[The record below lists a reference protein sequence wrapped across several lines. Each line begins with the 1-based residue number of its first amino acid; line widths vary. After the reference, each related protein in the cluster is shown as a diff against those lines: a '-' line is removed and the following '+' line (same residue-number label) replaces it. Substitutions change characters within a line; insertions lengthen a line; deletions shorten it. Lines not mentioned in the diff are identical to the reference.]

1 MSQAPPEAPDD
12 HTTPPLI
19 PARMLNEHVYCPRL
33 AYLEWV
39 DGGFR
44 HNVETA
50 EGTFAH
56 RRVDTERG
64 TPPVAED
71 TAGDDPPSPSTS
83 VTLGSETL
91 GLVAKIDLLEH
102 DGRTVTPVEYK
113 RGAPAGG
120 EAPLH
125 DPEMVQ
131 LCAQVLL
138 LREAGY
144 TVEHAEVYFAGTRTR
159 HTIPIDEALRART
172 LTERDAL
179 RANVARPAA
188 PPPLVDSPKCP
199 RCSLVD
205 VCLPDETN
213 LLRGASEHVPRRL
226 IAPDSPATP
235 LYLTT
240 PGSRLTK
247 RGGRVVL
254 VEDREEVASR
264 RLIDISHVGVFG
276 NVTVGSAA
284 VRAFLEAGI
293 PVLWLTAGGWLTGFA
308 TGMPA
313 KNIELRARQ
322 HRAAAVG
329 APEVAA
335 AFVAG
340 KIRNCRTLIRRHG
353 GEEAASA
360 VSQLAD
366 LARAAAD
373 TPPLESLLGIEGTA
387 ARIYFDR
394 FGTLIKNAGELGDFD
409 FDGRSRRPPRDRL
422 NALLSFAYALLTKDA
437 TVATIAV
444 GFEPYLGL
452 YHRPRFGRPAL
463 ALDLAEEFRPLVA
476 DSTVL
481 TAVNNGEIQRDD
493 FVERAGAVALSKGG
507 RRKLIAAYERR
518 MRSELRH
525 PLFKYQ
531 ASYRRCLEIQARLL
545 AATLMRDVPSYRPL
559 TTR

>member
-1 MSQAPPEAPDD
+1 
-12 HTTPPLI
+12 
-19 PARMLNEHVYCPRL
+19 MLNEHVYCPRL

-39 DGGFR
+39 DGSFR
-44 HNVETA
+44 HNADTA

-56 RRVDTERG
+56 RRVDIERG
-64 TPPVAED
+64 APPEPNDDVGE
-71 TAGDDPPSPSTS
+71 DPPRPSTS
-83 VTLGSETL
+83 VTLSSEAL
-91 GLVAKIDLLEH
+91 GLTAKIDLLEH
-102 DGRTVTPVEYK
+102 DGGAVTPVEYK
-113 RGAPAGG
+113 RGSPAPGDI
-120 EAPLH
+120 PLH
-125 DPEMVQ
+125 DPELVQ

-138 LREAGY
+138 LRDAGY
-144 TVEHAEVYFAGTRTR
+144 TVEHGEVYFAETRTR
-159 HTIPIDEALRART
+159 HLIPIDDALVTRT
-172 LTERDAL
+172 LAERDRL
-179 RANVARPAA
+179 RMNVARHEA

-247 RGGRVVL
+247 KAGRVL
-254 VEDREEVASR
+254 LMEDGEEVASR
-264 RLIDISHVGVFG
+264 RLIDISHVAVFG
-276 NVTVGSAA
+276 NVSVGSAA
-284 VRAFLEAGI
+284 IRAFLEAGV
-293 PVLWLTAGGWLTGFA
+293 PVLWLSSGGWLSGFA
-308 TGMPA
+308 TGMPG
-313 KNIELRARQ
+313 KNIELRVRQ

-329 APEVAA
+329 APAAAA

-353 GEEAASA
+353 GEEASKA
-360 VSQLAD
+360 VIQLAE
-366 LARAAAD
+366 LARAAEEEPAS
-373 TPPLESLLGIEGTA
+373 ESLLGIEGTA
-387 ARIYFDR
+387 ARIYFEC
-394 FGTLIKNAGELGDFD
+394 FGKLITASRGLGTFD
-409 FDGRSRRPPRDRL
+409 FEGRSRRPPKDRL
-422 NALLSFAYALLTKDA
+422 NALLSFTYALLTKDA
-437 TVATIAV
+437 TVATVAV

-463 ALDLAEEFRPLVA
+463 ALDIAEEFRPLVA

-481 TAVNNGEIQRDD
+481 TVVNNGEIQEDD
-493 FVERAGAVALSKGG
+493 FIERAGAVALSKAG

-518 MRSELRH
+518 MRSELHH

-545 AATLMRDVPSYRPL
+545 AATLLGDLPEYRPL